1 MTLPPAVLVQD
12 RASIERALAPG
23 LQVTLLSPPG
33 FAGYAGAP
41 WWQALLRAARFDGP
55 SLLDCGDAPGRAL
68 EALRIGLPGVVVAAR
83 GDVFAQIVAIARVS
97 GAMALEVAP
106 PALDVRR
113 EIEGSRVRDWLARE
127 TKLDPARNI

>member
-1 MTLPPAVLVQD
+1 MA
-12 RASIERALAPG
+12 RALAPG
-23 LQVTLLSPPG
+23 LKVTLLSPPG

-41 WWQALLRAARFDGP
+41 WWQALLRAAQFDGP

-68 EALRIGLPGVVVAAR
+68 EALRIGLPGVVVAVR
-83 GDVFAQIVAIARVS
+83 GDVFAQIAAIARAS